1 VATRI
6 RHVLSGDPVDLN
18 HVPCSEA
25 NLVVFASATS
35 QAALKAVPVGL
46 RVAVLGVVLL
56 HVAHHVAHVGNLCL
70 EICPEHHR
78 CEHGGQLPEESDGQ
92 KDRHDR

>member
-1 VATRI
+1 MVQIWINWLGKSAKCSANNLSSSTALRVDVATRI

-25 NLVVFASATS
+25 NLVVLSSTTS

-46 RVAVLGVVLL
+46 PDANVVAQ
-56 HVAHHVAHVGNLCL
+56 
-70 EICPEHHR
+70 R
-78 CEHGGQLPEESDGQ
+78 
-92 KDRHDR
+92 